1 MPHLCGQE
9 SSTCSRVTLLTELY
23 LQMSVVSSWAVT
35 HPQAALSPAWEQQR
49 KGRQMMLAVAGVRI
63 VHLGV
68 LVFLRPQERNACSQD
83 LFKCLTGWLL
93 PRAALL
99 WALLPMYS
107 DAVRRDA
114 VRHASHVTGDNCSPP
129 SISIHF
135 SQGAHS
141 QNLEMLERVLVPQ
154 QFLQCTA

>member
-1 MPHLCGQE
+1 
-9 SSTCSRVTLLTELY
+9 
-23 LQMSVVSSWAVT
+23 
-35 HPQAALSPAWEQQR
+35 
-49 KGRQMMLAVAGVRI
+49 MLAVAGVRI

-154 QFLQCTA
+154 QFLQCTAWFRDVVKASARRQCQLSWQAATVLIEHTSPEVTSSGQMKTDCTYLDN